1 MVVVDSQAYI
11 RKEETPDGPWDAPG
25 RGIRE

>member
-11 RKEETPDGPWDAPG
+11 WQEETPDGPWIAPG